1 MGVAGRPDI
10 VVRPAHPAT
19 VAVTCGHVVTAKV
32 LEVTSR
38 VHPRKTGP
46 SLAQEEA
53 VAGIRR
59 LRPRAST
66 PQVRPNSWDT
76 FQLAGCEFLQI
87 QLTLSELRPTQH
99 DSLRDVTHLFRIFL
113 VACVL
118 E

>member
-1 MGVAGRPDI
+1 MGMAGRPDI
-10 VVRPAHPAT
+10 VVGPSHPAT
-19 VAVTCGHVVTAKV
+19 VAVTGGHVVTAKV

-53 VAGIRR
+53 VTGIER
-59 LRPRAST
+59 LGPSAFASH
-66 PQVRPNSWDT
+66 VRPNSWDA

-99 DSLRDVTHLFRIFL
+99 DSLRDVTHLF
-113 VACVL
+113 
-118 E
+118 